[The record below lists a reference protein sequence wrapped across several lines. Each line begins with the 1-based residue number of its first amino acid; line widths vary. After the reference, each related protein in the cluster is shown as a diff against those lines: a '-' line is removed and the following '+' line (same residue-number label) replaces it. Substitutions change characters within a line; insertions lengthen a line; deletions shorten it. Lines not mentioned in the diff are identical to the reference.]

1 MTTDVRTIG
10 RRDTTLLGQ
19 VFGLLA
25 FSMAFTAG
33 GAMVAPLLG
42 PSALSIGGVGALAT
56 FAVLYFGQRLPGVL
70 RLAVL
75 YLFSIFQGITLGQAV
90 RGYIA
95 AGQGEVVALAA
106 GTTGGLVLLLGGI
119 AWFTGR
125 DLRNQGG
132 YLFAGLLGVLIASV
146 VGMFVRAPLFH
157 LVVAGAT
164 AIVFSGYLLYHVGQ
178 IKRGHGDAIGL
189 AIAIYLDIL
198 NLFWAL
204 LRITNEVLR
213 RRG

>member
-1 MTTDVRTIG
+1 MTTDIQTLG
-10 RRDTTLLGQ
+10 RRGTTLIGQ

-33 GAMVAPLLG
+33 GATVAPLLG
-42 PSALSIGGVGALAT
+42 PSALSIGGLGALVT
-56 FAVLYFGQRLPGVL
+56 FAVLYFGRRLPSVL
-70 RLAVL
+70 RLAVF

-90 RGYIA
+90 RGYVA
-95 AGQGEVVALAA
+95 AGQGEIVALAA

-146 VGMFVRAPLFH
+146 VGIFVRAPLFH

-164 AIVFSGYLLYHVGQ
+164 AIVFSGYLLYHIGQ
-178 IKRGHGDAIGL
+178 LKRGNGDAIGL

-204 LRITNEVLR
+204 LRIINEVMR